1 MNEQDFK
8 NALRQTMT
16 VQPPP
21 PPMSD
26 AVVLEA
32 AHRDTKRRRAMMA
45 GLGSAAAVAAVV
57 VGVAVIAPGAG
68 AGSAPGGGVEVGAQ
82 QSTAPPVSG
91 TEAAP
96 PASGT
101 ETAPPASGAETE
113 ASGKSTVNRPSGM
126 TDNTARS
133 GPEADRAQELATE
146 LDAAVPAGY
155 ATPGDL
161 EGQGA
166 LDGPLKSNQ
175 AHLDDYTNGQSKWS
189 YSAITPLTKGN
200 GVGKLVIE
208 VSTPRDETNTV
219 ALCDLP
225 PFWGEGGDCSE
236 IVVGGKTVAVN
247 GKSERFGQWAV
258 YRHDDGTVVYVAQAA
273 EFEDAGHPALAG
285 PPLTTEQLAA
295 LAADP
300 RFNLDG

>member
-16 VQPPP
+16 VQPAP

-32 AHRDTKRRRAMMA
+32 AHRDTKRRRTMMA
-45 GLGSAAAVAAVV
+45 GLGSAAAVAAVA

-68 AGSAPGGGVEVGAQ
+68 SGAGGGGVEVGAQ
-82 QSTAPPVSG
+82 QSSPSDVTASA
-91 TEAAP
+91 TAP

-101 ETAPPASGAETE
+101 ETAPPASSTATE
-113 ASGKSTVNRPSGM
+113 ESGKSTENRPPGM

-155 ATPGDL
+155 ATPDDL

-175 AHLDDYTNGQSKWS
+175 AHLDDYTNGQSEWS
-189 YSAITPLTKGN
+189 YSAITPLTKGS

-247 GKSERFGQWAV
+247 GKSERFDQWAV

-300 RFNLDG
+300 RFNLDN